1 MRGSIAYTCLEI
13 SIAGLHHGRPRRY
26 PMQGLNNLTK
36 RELLDLMQV
45 FEQRIADLEAGAEP
59 TRGAQLGIDFIY
71 AQALLVLG
79 NSGIAALIYD
89 TGIDAQGREL
99 TIVG

>member
-1 MRGSIAYTCLEI
+1 
-13 SIAGLHHGRPRRY
+13 
-26 PMQGLNNLTK
+26 MQGLNNLTK

-45 FEQRIADLEAGAEP
+45 FEQRIADLEAGDEP

-89 TGIDAQGREL
+89 SGIDAQGREL
-99 TIVG
+99 TIVGANQSMAAFTGYAREELIGMSIM